1 MPSREFVILI
11 IFQGDKTIHE
21 DPGLF
26 DIWTVNK
33 NGKTLVTIQNNTT
46 EEHIFE
52 DLPIKVMSTKA
63 PYIIIRAEE
72 AS

>member
-11 IFQGDKTIHE
+11 IFQGDKIIHKE
-21 DPGLF
+21 PGCF
-26 DIWTVNK
+26 DIWTFNK
-33 NGKTLVTIQNNTT
+33 NGKTLVTIQDTT
-46 EEHIFE
+46 AEEHIFE

-63 PYIIIRAEE
+63 PYITIRAEE

>member
-1 MPSREFVILI
+1 MPSIEFTILI
-11 IFQGDKTIHE
+11 IFQGDKIIHE
-21 DPGLF
+21 NPGLF

-33 NGKTLVTIQNNTT
+33 NGKTLVTVWNTT
-46 EEHIFE
+46 TKEYIFE

-63 PYIIIRAEE
+63 PYITIRAEE

>member
-1 MPSREFVILI
+1 MPSIDCIILI

-21 DPGLF
+21 GPGFF
-26 DIWTVNK
+26 DIWTINK
-33 NGKTLVTIQNNTT
+33 NGKTLVTIQDTTT

-63 PYIIIRAEE
+63 PYITIRAEE

>member
-11 IFQGDKTIHE
+11 ILQGDKIIHE
-21 DPGLF
+21 NPGYF

-33 NGKTLVTIQNNTT
+33 NDKTLVTIQNTNTK
-46 EEHIFE
+46 ECIFE

-63 PYIIIRAEE
+63 PYITIRAEE
-72 AS
+72 TS

>member
-1 MPSREFVILI
+1 MPSIECTILI

-21 DPGLF
+21 GPGFF
-26 DIWTVNK
+26 DIWTFNK
-33 NGKTLVTIQNNTT
+33 NGKTLVTIQNTTT

-63 PYIIIRAEE
+63 PYVTIRAEE